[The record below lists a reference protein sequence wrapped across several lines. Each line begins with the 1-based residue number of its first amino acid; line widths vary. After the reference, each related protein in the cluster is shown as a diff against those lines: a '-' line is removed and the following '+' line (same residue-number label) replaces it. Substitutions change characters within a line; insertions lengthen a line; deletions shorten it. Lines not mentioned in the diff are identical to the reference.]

1 MLPPEIQRIVLLIS
15 LAAVGYLLILAWT
28 EDMEA
33 AKAPIVYSDSPVLS
47 QQALA
52 AQSDR
57 PVVDEF
63 APVDSD
69 IAPMP
74 QAAVRQPAA
83 GKGRLV
89 KVEPSLQIITIKAGE
104 GISEKRQYVLS
115 N

>member
-1 MLPPEIQRIVLLIS
+1 MLPPEIQRIVLLIG

-33 AKAPIVYSDSPVLS
+33 AKAPIVYSDSPVLPR
-47 QQALA
+47 QALA

-57 PVVDEF
+57 TVVDEF

-89 KVEPSLQIITIKAGE
+89 KVETP
-104 GISEKRQYVLS
+104 VLEVWIDL
-115 N
+115 

>member
-1 MLPPEIQRIVLLIS
+1 MLPPEIQRIVLLIG

-57 PVVDEF
+57 Q
-63 APVDSD
+63 SW
-69 IAPMP
+69 MNL
-74 QAAVRQPAA
+74 RQLIRILHPCRKRRS
-83 GKGRLV
+83 GNQRQ
-89 KVEPSLQIITIKAGE
+89 ERE
-104 GISEKRQYVLS
+104 GW
-115 N
+115 